1 MDRQPFFSPLRIATF
16 VVVLSIAL
24 TLALIPIEPEQSV
37 PHLGEIANIDI
48 RAPADLQ
55 FESDILTQR
64 AQDAAAAV
72 VPTFVTTDGNVGLNQ
87 TAALERLLAR
97 IDGVRSDPDFSSEE
111 RADAL
116 AQVPGLSLDPRGQVL
131 TLGFAAAQ
139 WALVRAAA
147 TALLTGL
154 FESNILDEDVDDL
167 RQALPDRIEITLAP
181 TQEEVLV
188 AIVAPLI
195 AANVVVDAVAMADA
209 RDAAIAAVPPV
220 LCTFAAGEIVFSG
233 GAPVGGADLAAHCAL
248 PNTID
253 SDTLS
258 SDELDAI
265 AIAALPLLAPGG
277 GGLPADE
284 LMAVLLLAVAVAAT
298 VATYLALTH
307 PPAVSSDRRLLLVGA
322 LVVIAALAAR
332 WYFPAVLPD
341 EQDKSLELILP
352 LAAVA
357 VLAAALLETTLAL
370 ILAILVAGLAGFAAT
385 VHPDFALG
393 EAPVGAQALRP
404 AAVFLFAG
412 IAGVFASSRVE
423 RVTQYAL
430 VGALVGGVMF
440 LVGLSFWLLDPDRA
454 AAGLGWLAAA
464 SALAA
469 LFTGVV
475 TIGAFTFLGTAFGI
489 TTRLQLLELA
499 QLTQPLLR
507 RLQEEAPGTFHHSL
521 LVATMAER
529 AAGQIDAHPL
539 LVRVG
544 AFYHD
549 IGKLAQP
556 HMYIENQ
563 AEGSNL
569 HDDLDPRESARVIQ
583 EHVRW
588 GVELARRQRLPERVR
603 DFIPEH
609 HGTRLVTY
617 FYRKAA
623 QIDPAIDAALFTYGG
638 PRPRSRETAIVMLAD
653 SCEAVVRSSRN
664 REPEVID
671 ALVDGVVSERLAE
684 RQLDDSDLTLRHL
697 RLIGDSFKVT
707 LRGVYHPRIEY
718 PAPTAAERRRY
729 PAAPL
734 PQDLGAAPAPTSD
747 QPVDGGA
754 LPELH
759 RPGPHEAE
767 AS

>member
-1 MDRQPFFSPLRIATF
+1 MDRHPFFSPLRIATF

-24 TLALIPIEPEQSV
+24 TLALIPIEPEQPV

-55 FESDILTQR
+55 FESDVLTQR
-64 AQDAAAAV
+64 AQEAAAAI
-72 VPTFVTTDGNVGLNQ
+72 VPSFVTTDGNVGLNQ

-97 IDGVRSDPDFSSEE
+97 IDGVRSDPDFSSEA

-116 AQVPGLSLDPRGQVL
+116 AQVPGLLLDPRGQVL
-131 TLGFAAAQ
+131 TLGFADAQ

-154 FESNILDEDVDDL
+154 FQSNILDEDVDDL
-167 RQALPDRIEITLAP
+167 RRTLPDRIEITLAP

-188 AIVAPLI
+188 AIVAPLV

-220 LCTFAAGEIVFSG
+220 LCAFAAGEIVFSAG
-233 GAPVGGADLAAHCAL
+233 VPVGGADLASHCAL
-248 PNTID
+248 PSTID
-253 SDTLS
+253 SSALS

-265 AIAALPLLAPGG
+265 ALAALPLLAPGG
-277 GGLPADE
+277 GGVPGDD

-322 LVVIAALAAR
+322 LLVIAALAAR
-332 WYFPAVLPD
+332 WYFPAVLPG
-341 EQDKSLELILP
+341 EQDKALELILP

-370 ILAILVAGLAGFAAT
+370 ILATLVAGLAGFAAT
-385 VHPDFALG
+385 VHPDFGLG

-423 RVTQYAL
+423 WVTQYAL
-430 VGALVGGVMF
+430 VGALVGGVIF
-440 LVGLSFWLLDPDRA
+440 LVGLSFWLLDADRA
-454 AAGLGWLAAA
+454 ASGLGWLAAA

-489 TTRLQLLELA
+489 TTRLQILELA

-563 AEGSNL
+563 AEGSNP
-569 HDDLDPRESARVIQ
+569 HDDLDPRQSARVIQ

-623 QIDPAIDAALFTYGG
+623 RNDPAIDAALFTYGG

-664 REPEVID
+664 RESEVID

-747 QPVDGGA
+747 QPVDGSA
-754 LPELH
+754 LPDL
-759 RPGPHEAE
+759 RRRGPHEAE
-767 AS
+767 TS